1 MRLRACIACL
11 LLPAGGCAQIPDH
24 IRIEVDGG
32 AIEFTKDW
40 APPPPPD
47 ANATPPPEADATP
60 PPPEPETT
68 APDDPATGAGDGER
82 G

>member
-32 AIEFTKDW
+32 AIEFTRDW
-40 APPPPPD
+40 APPPPPE
-47 ANATPPPEADATP
+47 ANATPP

-68 APDDPATGAGDGER
+68 APADPATGAGDGER